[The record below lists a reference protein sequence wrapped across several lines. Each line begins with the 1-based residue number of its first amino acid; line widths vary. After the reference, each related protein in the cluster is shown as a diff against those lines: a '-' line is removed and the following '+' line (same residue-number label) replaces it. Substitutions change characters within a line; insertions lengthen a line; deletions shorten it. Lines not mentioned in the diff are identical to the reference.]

1 MLINFN
7 HLKTFYNALIQ
18 KVKGFR
24 GNWNQNDPSADDYI
38 KNRPFYSEGIK
49 EQEIVSERIVEGFLS
64 LSPLLYAI
72 QDPFSFSPILGESY
86 VVTWDGAEYEV
97 TAANANDCVYIGNE
111 NYVFMESGGSI
122 PFTLLNAG
130 ETLFLVTESP
140 SNSHTIKIVIKTEVV
155 HKLDKKFIDVDMPDN
170 VITED
175 SLFPILEDNLAP
187 VSFTNDYD
195 SLSGKPTIYT
205 DVVRYEESQSLT
217 DDQKAQ
223 ARTNIGAISLDDVC
237 DTKRT
242 QYSVSWDGVVENS
255 LGDYFVYNGT
265 TYYKVSD
272 TVIDLDDIVNYTSYH
287 LGKLTLTSTTY
298 QYWGTNCYNLGYAI
312 VIMQAGSCRLKYN
325 PSISTTIS
333 FNAPSTGI
341 YFPKLS
347 YSTYEN
353 QLDITYN
360 ADNLSNNIMGVV
372 RYDAQTLT
380 GAEKE
385 QARINIGAGT
395 SNFSGSYN
403 DLTDKPEPFDPN
415 TLATVASTGS
425 YNDLI
430 DKPEY
435 SITLKD
441 VDTSYRYNVFIK
453 NGTLTTSIACASIR
467 VDSIPYKEYLEG
479 DKLDLSDAVVI
490 AAGEDGSERQ
500 VTGFT
505 YPEVVPSAD
514 NPEITIH
521 YTEFDRDFIAIA
533 TLPSIK
539 SMRDVL
545 IDFEYTAEADGT
557 YTITGW
563 KETLNGEP
571 STELII
577 PDNKLINL

>member
-1 MLINFN
+1 MLINFS
-7 HLKTFYNALIQ
+7 HLKTFYNALVQ
-18 KVKGFR
+18 KIKGFR

-49 EQEIVSERIVEGFLS
+49 EQEIVPERIVEGFS
-64 LSPLLYAI
+64 SFGPLHYVI

-97 TAANANDCVYIGNE
+97 TAANADGYVYIGNE

-122 PFTLLNAG
+122 PFTLINAD

-140 SNSHTIKIVIKTEVV
+140 SSSHTIKIVIKTEVV

-187 VSFTNDYD
+187 VAFTNDYD

-205 DVVRYEESQSLT
+205 DVVRYGESQSLT
-217 DDQKAQ
+217 ATNKSI
-223 ARTNIGAISLDDVC
+223 ARANIGAISLNDVC

-272 TVIDLDDIVNYTSYH
+272 TVIDLDDITNYKSCRVGYSDITSYA
-287 LGKLTLTSTTY
+287 
-298 QYWGTNCYNLGYAI
+298 QRYWGTNCYNLGYAI
-312 VIMQAGSCRLKYN
+312 VVMQAGSCILKPN

-341 YFPKLS
+341 YFSRLNDVH
-347 YSTYEN
+347 YSN

-360 ADNLSNNIMGVV
+360 ADTLSNNIMGVV

-380 GAEKE
+380 DTEKE

-403 DLTDKPEPFDPN
+403 DL
-415 TLATVASTGS
+415 
-425 YNDLI
+425 I

-435 SITLKD
+435 CITLKD
-441 VDTSYRYNVFIK
+441 VDTYYRYNVFIK

-467 VDSIPYKEYLEG
+467 VDSIPDKEYLEY
-479 DKLDLSDAVVI
+479 DKLDISGAVVI
-490 AAGEDGSERQ
+490 AIGEDGSERQ

-514 NPEITIH
+514 NPEIIIH
-521 YTEFDRDFIAIA
+521 YVEFGRDFTATA

-539 SMRDVL
+539 SMRDIL
-545 IDFEYTAEADGT
+545 IDFDYTANDDGT
-557 YTITGW
+557 YTLTAW

-571 STELII
+571 STELVV
-577 PDNKLINL
+577 PDNSRIKI